1 MLFSE
6 NFEKLIQTLNRFPGI
21 GRKTAQRL
29 AWFMVSQDKNFALNL
44 AETIIT
50 TVESFKTCSKCN
62 MLSESDPCPYCTSV
76 ERLDSHLCVV
86 ENSSDIQILEGM
98 NEYKGRY
105 FVLGHLLSPLDGYG
119 PEQINSQQLME
130 RIVTLHPTEIIL
142 ALKPS
147 AEGEATIHYLWEL
160 LKDKEINIT
169 RLSTGIPF
177 GGDLEYSNLNTLSN
191 AWKRRYIVQ

>member
-130 RIVTLHPTEIIL
+130 RILTLHPTEIIL

>member
-29 AWFMVSQDKNFALNL
+29 ARVMVSQDKNFALNL

-130 RIVTLHPTEIIL
+130 RILTLHPTEIIL